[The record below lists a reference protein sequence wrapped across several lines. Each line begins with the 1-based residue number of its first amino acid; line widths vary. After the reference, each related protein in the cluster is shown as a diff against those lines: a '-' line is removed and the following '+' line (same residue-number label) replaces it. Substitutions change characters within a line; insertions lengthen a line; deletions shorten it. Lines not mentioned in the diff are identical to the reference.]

1 MITKEQLEEYQRA
14 YAQGKSLISDEE
26 YDKLLEEYVREH
38 GESSRPFNR
47 QKQSEAVNDIVGTL
61 PKVYGVSKAMRDN
74 QKTYHEWAMKKVANN
89 EEHIVVQP
97 KFDGCSVAV
106 DLTTG
111 RFFTRGDYDNGESVD
126 VTELF
131 QHALSTIKNNY
142 IVPGTTAMKFEAIMS
157 HEKFKELQLYLKYLR
172 PRDAVAATITSRNI
186 ELAKHITLIPLR
198 GYRNSEIY
206 IPKALSNLSIVR
218 SPSDEDKIQMF
229 IDGILEHNATL
240 KVHGYEGYDQTYSI
254 DGVVVSIIKSQMTVC
269 SVTTAVVDPDREVA
283 IKILFNTAMTK
294 LKYVDYQFGK
304 QGRITPVAILEPV
317 KFDNITVDHV
327 TLSTLQR
334 VVDLELRVNDT
345 VRIMYNIVPYLI
357 DSLHDGE
364 YPVQVPTTCPI
375 CGAKLDYTTLKQVR
389 CSNPTCKGLKL
400 GAIIRHAEKM
410 KMVGLSTGVITK
422 LYDNEFVT
430 CIADL
435 YDLRKWDDCIAQ
447 TPGFGY
453 QSFDNMVAS
462 VDNALTDV
470 TLPRFLGALPINDT
484 SESTWKQIIDVMGE
498 REVYN
503 SLRDGTFVER
513 VMNVGYIPNV
523 GEMKLRKIID
533 GIIRMGDEL
542 PELME
547 IIEHS
552 PWETDPNQNN
562 KKPKI
567 ALSGTRD
574 ADFIQAME
582 ESGFEVTDKLTKDC
596 IGLVVPDANFTS
608 SKTAKAKEWGIE
620 IYELSRA
627 KYYFSKPF

>member
-1 MITKEQLEEYQRA
+1 MVTKEELEKYQRA
-14 YAQGKSLISDEE
+14 YSQGRPLITDEE
-26 YDKLLEEYVREH
+26 YDRLLEEYVRAN
-38 GESSRPFNR
+38 GENARPFNR
-47 QKQSEAVNDIVGTL
+47 QKQSGNVNDIVGTL
-61 PKVYGVSKAMRDN
+61 PKVYGVTTAMRDN
-74 QKTYHEWAMKKVANN
+74 QKTYQDWAVKREASHHV
-89 EEHIVVQP
+89 IVQP

-106 DLTTG
+106 DLQTG

-126 VTELF
+126 VTDLF
-131 QHALSTIKNNY
+131 VHALPTIKQSY
-142 IVPGTTAMKFEAIMS
+142 ALPGTTAMKFEAILS
-157 HEKFKELQLYLKYLR
+157 HEKFHELQLNLKYLR
-172 PRDAVAATITSRNI
+172 PRDVVAATITSRNV
-186 ELAKHITLIPLR
+186 ELARHITLVPLR
-198 GYRNSEIY
+198 GYRNGEMY
-206 IPKALSNLSIVR
+206 IPFPLQTLSITKETD
-218 SPSDEDKIQMF
+218 SYEAIQSF
-229 IDGILEHNATL
+229 ISGILENGATQV
-240 KVHGYEGYDQTYSI
+240 VHGYEGYDQTFSI
-254 DGVVVSIIKSQMTVC
+254 DGVVVSVIASQLHINDYPSITI
-269 SVTTAVVDPDREVA
+269 VDPAQEIA
-283 IKILFNTAMTK
+283 IKILYNVQNTK

-317 KFDNITVDHV
+317 MFNNITVDHV

-334 VVDLELRVNDT
+334 VVDMNLKMNDT
-345 VRIMYNIVPYLI
+345 VRVMYNIVPYLI
-357 DSLHDGE
+357 DSLHDGDI
-364 YPVQVPTTCPI
+364 PVQVPTTCPI
-375 CGAKLDYTTLKQVR
+375 CGEKLDYITLKQVR
-389 CSNPTCKGLKL
+389 CSNPNCKGLRL

-430 CIADL
+430 RIADL
-435 YDLRKWDDCIAQ
+435 YDLRKWDDCIPQ

-453 QSFDNMVAS
+453 QSYDNMIAS
-462 VDNALTDV
+462 VDKALTEV

-498 REVYN
+498 REVYD

-547 IIEHS
+547 IIKDS
-552 PWETDPNQNN
+552 PWETDPNQKN
-562 KKPKI
+562 KKPKL

-596 IGLVVPDANFTS
+596 IGLVVPNANFTS
-608 SKTAKAKEWGIE
+608 AKTAKAKEWGIE

-627 KYYFSKPF
+627 KYYFTKPF